1 MAFKLLMDIYNS
13 VVINHEGKR
22 LILEIVTSAVS
33 IPTGARVLT
42 SQHGLMSWLLTAI
55 QNFNQ
60 NDSNLVSTTI
70 ILIKKLYQALES
82 DENSLQYNKFGLL
95 FSLVTMINSFDKIRL
110 SKVDIL
116 NFVDILYTL
125 YNKEPKLIS
134 RDNLE
139 TLINTSAKFVDS
151 HICKYYLNFGNK
163 YVEPPKKTI
172 DSIEDQTVYYLKLLT
187 IRWLQC
193 SNMN

>member
-1 MAFKLLMDIYNS
+1 MAFKFLMDIYNS

-95 FSLVTMINSFDKIRL
+95 FSLVTIINSFDKIRL

-139 TLINTSAKFVDS
+139 TLIKTSAKFVDS

-163 YVEPPKKTI
+163 YVEPPKKTN